1 MNTRLAQPSD
11 LPRLNEMFTAIVAH
25 MDSTGVPIWNEFYP
39 FDYFEED
46 IEKGEMYVL
55 EVEGVVAAAFSLCRE
70 SEGAGHVRWEQ
81 PDAPAI
87 YFDRFGVSVEHRRM
101 GVGRVAL
108 AKAGEIARSMGAEYL
123 RLFVVDINRPAISF
137 YENCG
142 FARVPGVFREVINE
156 HTTLLEYGYEKR
168 ARQI

>member
-1 MNTRLAQPSD
+1 MNIRLAQPSD

-55 EVEGVVAAAFSLCRE
+55 EAEDVVAAAFSLCRE
-70 SEGAGHVRWEQ
+70 CEGAAHVTWEN
-81 PDAPAI
+81 DSAPAI
-87 YFDRFGVSVEHRRM
+87 YFDRFGVSVEHMRM
-101 GVGRVAL
+101 GIGRQAL
-108 AKAGEIARSMGAEYL
+108 RFAEELARGMGGEYL

-142 FARVPGVFREVINE
+142 FVRVPGVFREVIDE
-156 HTTLLEYGYEKR
+156 QTTLREYGYEKR
-168 ARQI
+168 LQRR